1 MSEGGAGGG
10 ALLSPHRLEAF
21 SDGVMAVIITV
32 MALSLQVPS
41 SATWAAAEHRL
52 PEVLTFALSFTFI
65 AIYWNN
71 HHHLLRAT
79 RMISG
84 GVMWA
89 NMLLLFWLALIPV
102 LTAWIA
108 RAPGQSVPAAFY
120 GIDAAAAATSYA
132 ILVRVIIRANS
143 SSSEIARAIG
153 SDFKGKVSV
162 VAYLVAIGLALLSPF
177 LAYATYAA
185 VAIMWIV
192 PDRRLYGPPSRTP
205 PGTPDRPVL

>member
-1 MSEGGAGGG
+1 MSEGGAVGGTP
-10 ALLSPHRLEAF
+10 LSPHRLEAF
-21 SDGVMAVIITV
+21 SDGVMAVIITI

-52 PEVLTFALSFTFI
+52 PDLLTFALSFTFI

-79 RMISG
+79 RLISG

-143 SSSEIARAIG
+143 RSSELARAIG

-177 LAYATYAA
+177 LAYATYAGVA
-185 VAIMWIV
+185 VMWMV
-192 PDRRLYGPPSRTP
+192 PDRRLYRPPSVPP
-205 PGTPDRPVL
+205 PGTPDRPVR

>member
-1 MSEGGAGGG
+1 MSEAVGGEG
-10 ALLSPHRLEAF
+10 AALGPQRLEAF
-21 SDGVMAVIITV
+21 SDGVMAVIITI
-32 MALSLQVPS
+32 MALGLRVPS
-41 SATWAAAEHRL
+41 SPTWAAAEHRL
-52 PEVLTFALSFTFI
+52 PELLTFALSFTFI

-79 RMISG
+79 RVISG

-120 GIDAAAAATSYA
+120 GMDAAAAGTAYA

-143 SSSEIARAIG
+143 RSSEIARAIG
-153 SDFKGKVSV
+153 RDFKGTASV
-162 VAYLVAIGLALLSPF
+162 VAYLVAIGLALLSPY
-177 LAYATYAA
+177 LAYATYAGVA
-185 VAIMWIV
+185 VMWMV
-192 PDRRLYGPPSRTP
+192 PDRRLLRPPSAP
-205 PGTPDRPVL
+205 APGTSGGPWT

>member
-1 MSEGGAGGG
+1 MSEGGAVGGTP
-10 ALLSPHRLEAF
+10 LSPHRLEAF
-21 SDGVMAVIITV
+21 SDGVMAVIITI

-52 PEVLTFALSFTFI
+52 PDLLTFALSFTFI

-79 RMISG
+79 RLISG

-143 SSSEIARAIG
+143 RSSELARSIG

-177 LAYATYAA
+177 LAYATYAGVA
-185 VAIMWIV
+185 VMWMV
-192 PDRRLYGPPSRTP
+192 PDRRLYRPPSVTP